1 MEMSEGRCKPNK
13 DEFVISDEGIMH
25 RPTEYSFVPFPGNPT
40 HGSIREGMIGKVLA
54 DGRRYSPKD
63 VENLCRRLWA
73 QHLTRNTMRK
83 LL

>member
-40 HGSIREGMIGKVLA
+40 HGSIREGMIGKVLSA
-54 DGRRYSPKD
+54 KQWGTSDTSPT
-63 VENLCRRLWA
+63 A
-73 QHLTRNTMRK
+73 P
-83 LL
+83 